1 MLHTPAQPGAGQLHR
16 GAGPA
21 TALGDLEGTAR
32 AANRDRA
39 QLGLAEVE
47 PQRAGVAALMDRFA
61 LVAGAAEAVAAG
73 GVEAQGTAVVAL
85 FDCALDIAAAA
96 RHAVVARGVVAQGT
110 PSHFREGSH
119 RLLGLGRRVEQAAGQ
134 IGSTVLTKADAGQ
147 AATGQLEVVG
157 QPAFHRPH
165 LGHHQED
172 LARIP

>member
-1 MLHTPAQPGAGQLHR
+1 
-16 GAGPA
+16 
-21 TALGDLEGTAR
+21 
-32 AANRDRA
+32 
-39 QLGLAEVE
+39 
-47 PQRAGVAALMDRFA
+47 MDRFA

-157 QPAFHRPH
+157 QPALHRPH
-165 LGHHQED
+165 FRHHQED